1 MSQSEKAAKLAESE
15 RSAESLDSV
24 DSIDALIRREHG
36 VLDELFSELMDKL
49 TDMLAQNA
57 KPGPAQRALARLRET
72 LERHLLQEERLYYAA
87 LRSLAPAHHRALQ
100 GFEEAHA
107 QFRTQLAALGDEMQR
122 TSTKT
127 TKTTKTAKTGE
138 TAKTTE
144 TAETARA
151 LLESITRD
159 FTRHEA
165 DEEALLGEIDRELRA
180 RARSLRS
187 P

>member
-1 MSQSEKAAKLAESE
+1 MSQSEKAAKLVQSE

-49 TDMLAQNA
+49 TDTLAQNA
-57 KPGPAQRALARLRET
+57 EPGPAQRALARLRET

-107 QFRTQLAALGDEMQR
+107 QFRTQLAALGDEMR
-122 TSTKT
+122 GTP
-127 TKTTKTAKTGE
+127 TKTTKTAKPDE
-138 TAKTTE
+138 TAETTK

-151 LLESITRD
+151 LLDSITRD

>member
-1 MSQSEKAAKLAESE
+1 MSQSEEAGKLVQSK
-15 RSAESLDSV
+15 RSAESLDSLDSV

-49 TDMLAQNA
+49 TDTLAQNA
-57 KPGPAQRALARLRET
+57 APGPAQRALARLRET
-72 LERHLLQEERLYYAA
+72 LERHLLQEERLYYTA

-122 TSTKT
+122 PP
-127 TKTTKTAKTGE
+127 AKTGE
-138 TAKTTE
+138 TTKTTE
-144 TAETARA
+144 TAKTPETARA
-151 LLESITRD
+151 LLDSITRD
-159 FTRHEA
+159 FARHEA